1 MTRPLTFALVPLLF
15 IIAVG
20 CTKVPAE
27 RIASAEQAIS
37 EARAAGAPTY
47 LAERYAKLEG
57 MLTTAKHQIA
67 TQEAKFVLLRDYS
80 QAEELLESIQ
90 MDATRVT
97 AEAELKR
104 EEAKAAALQAQRV
117 AQASVK
123 ATQELLGK
131 ALVGDNRAALIAL
144 KVDADGL
151 TASLAEVQSA
161 VDTGDYQG
169 AHVKAGAIAQK
180 SETLAA
186 DVRTALAA
194 TVAAKSQKRKASRTK

>member
-1 MTRPLTFALVPLLF
+1 MTRPLTFALVPLCF
-15 IIAVG
+15 MVVG
-20 CTKVPAE
+20 CTKVPTE

-37 EARAAGAPTY
+37 EAQAAGAPTY

-80 QAEELLESIQ
+80 QAEELLESVQ
-90 MDATRVT
+90 MDAARVT
-97 AEAELKR
+97 AEAERRR

-123 ATQELLGK
+123 ATQDLLDK
-131 ALVGDNRAALIAL
+131 VLVGDNRVALIAL

-161 VDTGDYQG
+161 VEAADYQ
-169 AHVKAGAIAQK
+169 AAQVKAGAIAQK

-194 TVAAKSQKRKASRTK
+194 TVAAKGQKRKASRTR